1 MNSVGEEIRSLRIS
15 KKINIAEIAY
25 HLKISKNIV
34 EMIEKDNISSNP
46 DIVFY
51 IGHIRAYCNFLG
63 MDADAIVERFK
74 KQISFKKNTI
84 NNELPKISF
93 KESNKNIK
101 NIFPVTLTILIFTSF
116 YFLFIKDNNPQ
127 REFASVPDL
136 PEIYLPTVE
145 KESINN
151 ISKTNADQNISN
163 KFKKESF
170 NSSSAIASNKISKD
184 ADTDTITL
192 KLLNAT
198 WLQIRDTSN
207 NIILSKLM
215 DKDDEYT
222 YRASL
227 QYNITAGN
235 AGNILVIVNKNV
247 VGKIGKY
254 GEVIDSIII
263 DTNFKN

>member
-1 MNSVGEEIRSLRIS
+1 MDLFDKKMFVSRQQQLRGELHALGELLLLQTAPLFPYLPSTSLILDR
-15 KKINIAEIAY
+15 NILDLHSY
-25 HLKISKNIV
+25 HKC
-34 EMIEKDNISSNP
+34 
-46 DIVFY
+46 Y
-51 IGHIRAYCNFLG
+51 
-63 MDADAIVERFK
+63 
-74 KQISFKKNTI
+74 QFKKNTI

-101 NIFPVTLTILIFTSF
+101 NIFPVTLTVLIFTSF

-170 NSSSAIASNKISKD
+170 NFSSAIASNKISKD

-192 KLLNAT
+192 KLLNAFCPH
-198 WLQIRDTSN
+198 
-207 NIILSKLM
+207 
-215 DKDDEYT
+215 
-222 YRASL
+222 
-227 QYNITAGN
+227 
-235 AGNILVIVNKNV
+235 
-247 VGKIGKY
+247 
-254 GEVIDSIII
+254 
-263 DTNFKN
+263 FKKE